1 MGQGKG
7 ALHVDGCM
15 TVRELQRA
23 LARHDP
29 DAVIIVAV
37 MPADLYYKPAATVA
51 PALYVPAVV
60 PARAIAPDRIPARHG
75 DAIPL
80 VDGKPDRDFWRGKVP
95 ARAVPAVVINPW
107 C

>member
-15 TVRELQRA
+15 TVRDLRRA

-29 DAVIIVAV
+29 DALIVVAV
-37 MPADLYYKPAATVA
+37 MPADLYYKPAASA
-51 PALYVPAVV
+51 SPALYVPAVV
-60 PARAIAPDRIPARHG
+60 HARSLDTAHFG

-80 VDGKPDRDFWRGKVP
+80 LDGKPDRDFWRGKVP
-95 ARAVPAVVINPW
+95 VRAVSAVVINPW
-107 C
+107 F